1 MWIID
6 RFFCNIAVSFS
17 FFYKN
22 TINLWD
28 IRNQEVM
35 KGSIIFALFL
45 LCFVTQSFAQSDEEN
60 AVKKA
65 VNNLFEGMKAGDST
79 LTASTFAQGAV
90 MQTIVDKGGKVN
102 VRTESVS
109 DFVKFIGTPHQ
120 EKYDER
126 IVFTKILIDG
136 PLASVWTDYK
146 FYLGEKFSHCGVN
159 SFQLVKGDKGWQ
171 IVYIIDTRR
180 KDKCN

>member
-1 MWIID
+1 
-6 RFFCNIAVSFS
+6 
-17 FFYKN
+17 
-22 TINLWD
+22 
-28 IRNQEVM
+28 M

-45 LCFVTQSFAQSDEEN
+45 LCFVTQSFAQRDEET

-65 VNNLFEGMKAGDST
+65 VNNLFEGMKTGDSI
-79 LTASTFAQGAV
+79 LTGAAFAKSAV
-90 MQTIVDKGGKVN
+90 MHTIVEKDGKAR

-136 PLASVWTDYK
+136 PLASVWTDYT

-159 SFQLVKGDKGWQ
+159 SFQLVNGDRGWQ

-180 KDKCN
+180 KTGCN

>member
-1 MWIID
+1 
-6 RFFCNIAVSFS
+6 
-17 FFYKN
+17 
-22 TINLWD
+22 
-28 IRNQEVM
+28 M
-35 KGSIIFALFL
+35 KGLVIFALFL
-45 LCFVTQSFAQSDEEN
+45 LGFATNTFAQGDEES
-60 AVKKA
+60 AIKKTI
-65 VNNLFEGMKAGDST
+65 NNLFTGMKTGDST
-79 LTASTFAQGAV
+79 LTRTAFAPAV
-90 MQTIVDKGGKVN
+90 IMQTITNKEGKTGI
-102 VRTESVS
+102 RTESVN
-109 DFVKFIGTPHQ
+109 DFIKFIGTPHQ

-180 KDKCN
+180 KEGCNP